1 MGAKLN
7 KFGFL
12 LVLIAALLSESAA
25 AARFDNKSIKGSYAA
40 NIEGIYTFVDKKPVG
55 LPAWFTG
62 VVEADGKGKITSFT
76 GTFNIG
82 ACIVVSHD
90 GDGTYSVNRNGTAE
104 ATVELIAEPI
114 SAPSAECPDEV
125 IRILASMPMMN
136 TVKFSLAI
144 QNSRTVYGSIV
155 SKTDP
160 TGKAVSFGG
169 KLTAYKQ

>member
-1 MGAKLN
+1 MSAKL
-7 KFGFL
+7 KIGFI
-12 LVLIAALLSESAA
+12 LVLAAAILSESAS
-25 AARFDNKSIKGSYAA
+25 AARFDNKSLKGSYAA
-40 NIEGIYTFVDKKPVG
+40 SIEGIYTFFDKTPVG

-62 VVEADGKGKITSFT
+62 VVEADGKGHLTSFT

-90 GDGTYSVNRNGTAE
+90 GEGTYSVKPNGTAE
-104 ATVELIAEPI
+104 ATVQLRAEPI
-114 SAPSAECPDEV
+114 SEPSAECPDEL

-155 SKTDP
+155 GKTDP

-169 KLTAYKQ
+169 TLTAYKQ

>member
-1 MGAKLN
+1 M
-7 KFGFL
+7 
-12 LVLIAALLSESAA
+12 
-25 AARFDNKSIKGSYAA
+25 
-40 NIEGIYTFVDKKPVG
+40 
-55 LPAWFTG
+55 
-62 VVEADGKGKITSFT
+62 EADGKGKITSFT

-90 GDGTYSVNRNGTAE
+90 GEGTYSVNRNGTAE

-125 IRILASMPMMN
+125 ISILASMPMMN